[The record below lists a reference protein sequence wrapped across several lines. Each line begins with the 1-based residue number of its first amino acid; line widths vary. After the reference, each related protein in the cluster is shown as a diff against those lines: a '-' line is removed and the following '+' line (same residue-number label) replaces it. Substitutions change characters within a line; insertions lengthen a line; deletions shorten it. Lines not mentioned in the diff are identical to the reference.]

1 MVNTRLA
8 VIDLCCVEIKVN
20 EFEGSVEGYRG
31 GVAGSKERRGRDVI
45 IISEIKGTES
55 YLLVTFSAT
64 EYKTLS
70 YVLLFT
76 DTLYNNIY
84 L

>member
-1 MVNTRLA
+1 MNLKGVWRGTG
-8 VIDLCCVEIKVN
+8 
-20 EFEGSVEGYRG
+20 EGLQG
-31 GVAGSKERRGRDVI
+31 AKERRGRDVI